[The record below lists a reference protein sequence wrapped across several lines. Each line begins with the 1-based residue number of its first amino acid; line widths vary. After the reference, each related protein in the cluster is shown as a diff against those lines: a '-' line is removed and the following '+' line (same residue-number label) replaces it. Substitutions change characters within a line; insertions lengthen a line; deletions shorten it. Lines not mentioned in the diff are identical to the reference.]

1 MELERHIA
9 EGGKVW
15 RSRIDGAYLSNVLI
29 LGAGDRLSN
38 YEQVDPPPEPED
50 DPDGIPA

>member
-1 MELERHIA
+1 MEITKHRA
-9 EGGKVW
+9 EEGKVW
-15 RSRIDGAYLSNVLI
+15 RSKIDGQYLSVTLI
-29 LGAGDRLSN
+29 LGAGDKLSN